1 MIVND
6 EFSNLISY
14 PVRYVGAKVELYEGS
29 TLADIY
35 NQYYALKNITIE
47 RVAEE
52 GKFFGFGI
60 CQKAN
65 VHLVDKDRN
74 IHITTADSLKPYF
87 SVGALDPISSF
98 PTFYV
103 SEVHRDENTNE
114 LSVTAYDALYKAT
127 MHTVSEL
134 GIDFSL
140 PEIENAPITAYS
152 LFDIADIACG
162 VLGINTVIVPENVT
176 CFDEGYI
183 HGGNFEGSETIREA
197 LDAIA
202 EATQTIYYIDSN
214 QNLVFKRLDKDGAA
228 IFTIDREKYIT
239 LESGDNRR
247 LATIVH
253 ATELG
258 DNVSASTTETGS
270 TQYVRD
276 NPFWDLRGDI
286 ATLVDNAL
294 AAVGGLTIN
303 QFECEW
309 RGNPLLEIGDKIAL
323 VTKDNNTAISYVLDD
338 VIFYDGSLSQTTR
351 WSYEDDNSETED
363 NPTNLG
369 DALKQTYARVD
380 KANKQIDL
388 VASEVGANSEAI
400 SNLQVTTEGITAS
413 VSSIEENVAAAL
425 DDINEGLSTLTT
437 RVDAAITSEDVT
449 IAIQTELANGVDS
462 VTTST
467 GFTFNEEGL
476 TVSKSDSEM
485 TTQITEDG
493 MTVYKN
499 DEAVLTANN
508 AGVNAVNLHATTYL
522 IIGTNSRF
530 EDYGS
535 NRTGCFWIGN

>member
-1 MIVND
+1 MIIND
-6 EFSNLISY
+6 EFNNLFSY
-14 PVRYVGAKVELYEGS
+14 PVRFVGAKVELYEGS
-29 TLADIY
+29 TLADTY
-35 NQYYALKNITIE
+35 NQYYALKSLTIE

-65 VHLVDKDRN
+65 VHLVDKDRY

-87 SVGALDPISSF
+87 SVGALDPVSTF

-114 LSVTAYDALYKAT
+114 LSITAYDTIYKAAN
-127 MHTVSEL
+127 HTFSEL
-134 GIDFSL
+134 DL
-140 PEIENAPITAYS
+140 TAPYTIYDVA
-152 LFDIADIACG
+152 IACRKL
-162 VLGINTVIVPENVT
+162 LGLNGCGCNEDGIWNESYTNGAN
-176 CFDEGYI
+176 FDGT
-183 HGGNFEGSETIREA
+183 ETIREV
-197 LDAIA
+197 LNAIA
-202 EATQTIYYIDSN
+202 DATQTVYFVNSKDILKFI
-214 QNLVFKRLDKDGAA
+214 RLDKSGDP
-228 IFTIDREKYIT
+228 IFTIDKEKYIT

-276 NPFWDLRGDI
+276 NPFWDLREDV
-286 ATLVDNAL
+286 ATLVDSAL

-323 VTKDNNTAISYVLDD
+323 VTKDNNTVTSYVLDD
-338 VIFYDGSLSQTTR
+338 VIEYDGSFSQSTR
-351 WSYEDDNSETED
+351 WSYEDNDSETAD
-363 NPTNLG
+363 NPTSLG

-388 VASEVGANSEAI
+388 VASETGANSEAI
-400 SNLQVTTEGITAS
+400 SSLQLNTESISAS
-413 VSSIEENVAAAL
+413 VSKVEEITKEALENVN
-425 DDINEGLSTLTT
+425 DELSTLTS

-449 IAIQTELANGVDS
+449 IAIQSELANGVDK

-499 DEAVLTANN
+499 DEAVLVANN
-508 AGVNAVNLHATTYL
+508 VGVNAVNLHATTYL

-530 EDYGS
+530 EDYGG

>member
-1 MIVND
+1 MIVNN
-6 EFSNLISY
+6 EFANLISY
-14 PVRYVGAKVELYEGS
+14 PVRYVGATVELYEGS
-29 TLADIY
+29 TLADTY

-60 CQKAN
+60 CQRAN
-65 VHLVDKDRN
+65 VHLVDKDRY
-74 IHITTADSLKPYF
+74 IHITTADSIKPYF
-87 SVGALDPISSF
+87 SVGALTPVSSF

-114 LSVTAYDALYKAT
+114 LSVTAYDALYEASN
-127 MHTVSEL
+127 HTAAEL
-134 GIDFSL
+134 GITT
-140 PEIENAPITAYS
+140 PYS
-152 LFDIADIACG
+152 LYTVAMACQR
-162 VLGINTVIVPENVT
+162 VLGLSACIRSDNDIWIKSYSIAPN
-176 CFDEGYI
+176 FDGT
-183 HGGNFEGSETIREA
+183 ETIREV

-202 EATQTIYYIDSN
+202 EATQTIYYVDNIN
-214 QNLVFKRLDKDGAA
+214 RLVFKQLDKSGDPVL
-228 IFTIDREKYIT
+228 TIDKEKYIT
-239 LESGDNRR
+239 LDSGDNRR

-276 NPFWDLRGDI
+276 NPFWDLRDDV
-286 ATLVDNAL
+286 ATLIDNAL
-294 AAVGGLTIN
+294 ATVGGLTIN

-323 VTKDNNTAISYVLDD
+323 VTKDNNTVTSYVLDD
-338 VIFYDGSLSQTTR
+338 VISYDGSFSQSTR
-351 WSYEDDNSETED
+351 WSYEADEAETAD
-363 NPTNLG
+363 NPTSLG

-380 KANKQIDL
+380 KANKQIEL
-388 VASEVGANSEAI
+388 VASEVNANTEAI
-400 SNLQVTTEGITAS
+400 SSLQLSTEGITAS
-413 VSSIEENVAAAL
+413 VSSIEENVTAAL
-425 DDINEGLSTLTT
+425 EGINEGLSTLTT
-437 RVDAAITSEDVT
+437 RVDASITSEDVT
-449 IAIQTELANGVDS
+449 IAIQSELANGVNS

-467 GFTFNEEGL
+467 GFTFNEAGL
-476 TVSKSDSEM
+476 TVSKTDSEM

-499 DEAVLTANN
+499 EEAVLTANN

-530 EDYGS
+530 EDYGG